1 MQEAMEYVTSEGLRL
16 QAIGVTRSNVIMS
29 TFLENGDIA
38 RLTITVD
45 LLSAAALQQKEQV
58 KQQQE
63 QPQPQPPRPLQ
74 QQMPLDQRFS
84 TGRPQQ

>member
-1 MQEAMEYVTSEGLRL
+1 MNMQEAMEYVTSEGLRL

-45 LLSAAALQQKEQV
+45 LLSAAALQQKEQA
-58 KQQQE
+58 KQQE
-63 QPQPQPPRPLQ
+63 QPVQAPRPP

-84 TGRPQQ
+84 GGRPQQ